1 MTTIQ
6 HRAGAD
12 ADVPSAVDDEIDDKK
27 DKAHERLDVSR
38 WIYVAFCAE
47 TCASVML
54 AATFNTF
61 HVETFLTDYKLDLSS
76 YATGH
81 VIYAVIN
88 TLNDIVGAVLLD
100 SLALTTVPQ
109 QPSLNPNL
117 IVHSLGT
124 SVAASMRRDSMES
137 ELLVAVVPLA
147 SVPGCAFCRELVLLR
162 HHMWHKSHFR
172 MFCIGLAILS
182 GLCFGVFYYA
192 YRRAYVRRRHSAPSN
207 ELPPT
212 FVKNFMG
219 EFSRLSNFHAWL
231 GMEMCLETQS
241 NFNRTYL
248 RLFVTTFIK
257 NQATAATFVSV
268 LPVLKQMIKLA
279 AFSALDYLGVY
290 EVM

>member
-100 SLALTTVPQ
+100 SLALTTVLQ

-117 IVHSLGT
+117 I
-124 SVAASMRRDSMES
+124 
-137 ELLVAVVPLA
+137 
-147 SVPGCAFCRELVLLR
+147 
-162 HHMWHKSHFR
+162 MWHKSHFR
-172 MFCIGLAILS
+172 IFCIGLAILS

-207 ELPPT
+207 QLPPT

-257 NQATAATFVSV
+257 NETTAATFVSV

-279 AFSALDYLGVY
+279 AFSALDYLG
-290 EVM
+290 

>member
-100 SLALTTVPQ
+100 SLALTTVLQ
-109 QPSLNPNL
+109 QPYSFCAIAGGSLL
-117 IVHSLGT
+117 TEMDIS
-124 SVAASMRRDSMES
+124 DSQ
-137 ELLVAVVPLA
+137 
-147 SVPGCAFCRELVLLR
+147 RI
-162 HHMWHKSHFR
+162 HMWHKSHFR

-207 ELPPT
+207 QLPPT

-248 RLFVTTFIK
+248 RLFVTTFVK
-257 NQATAATFVSV
+257 NEATAATFVSV

-290 EVM
+290 E

>member
-162 HHMWHKSHFR
+162 HH
-172 MFCIGLAILS
+172 
-182 GLCFGVFYYA
+182 
-192 YRRAYVRRRHSAPSN
+192 
-207 ELPPT
+207 LPPT

-257 NQATAATFVSV
+257 NEATAATFVSV

-290 EVM
+290 E

>member
-100 SLALTTVPQ
+100 SLALTR
-109 QPSLNPNL
+109 
-117 IVHSLGT
+117 G
-124 SVAASMRRDSMES
+124 R
-137 ELLVAVVPLA
+137 
-147 SVPGCAFCRELVLLR
+147 
-162 HHMWHKSHFR
+162 
-172 MFCIGLAILS
+172 
-182 GLCFGVFYYA
+182 
-192 YRRAYVRRRHSAPSN
+192 
-207 ELPPT
+207 
-212 FVKNFMG
+212 
-219 EFSRLSNFHAWL
+219 AWL
-231 GMEMCLETQS
+231 LQCGGILWSLSFLLPWYPWPAYPAVHFVVSLSCYDTMYSFCAIAGGSLLTEMDISDSQ
-241 NFNRTYL
+241 R
-248 RLFVTTFIK
+248 IH
-257 NQATAATFVSV
+257 
-268 LPVLKQMIKLA
+268 
-279 AFSALDYLGVY
+279 
-290 EVM
+290 